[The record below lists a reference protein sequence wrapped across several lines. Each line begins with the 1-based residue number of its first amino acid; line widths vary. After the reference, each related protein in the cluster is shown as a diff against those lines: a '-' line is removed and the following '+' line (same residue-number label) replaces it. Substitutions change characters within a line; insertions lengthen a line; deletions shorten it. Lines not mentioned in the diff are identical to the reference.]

1 MPAHDRR
8 ELDDRSQGPLNR
20 GNPSPHPLF
29 LRSDTKAEFV
39 KNAHL
44 DFGNF
49 NGFQMAF
56 LAIITTSYNHTR
68 TGRD

>member
-8 ELDDRSQGPLNR
+8 ELDDRSQGPLN
-20 GNPSPHPLF
+20 PSPHPLF
-29 LRSDTKAEFV
+29 LRSDTKAEIV

-44 DFGNF
+44 DFGKF